1 MSQTR
6 RFLVASSLARLI
18 RKERGGS
25 RVTEGYFPNQA
36 DRSSYVYLDGE
47 QSSLVLITTG
57 AGMPVEERTDV
68 PRAHA
73 EALLDV
79 TPGKVDYV
87 RSTLTVGTHDIRV
100 SRFVTP
106 GPFDLVSVEFER
118 DEDAREFRAPSWF
131 GPEVTADQAYYNRSI
146 ALSGLPQAPEIPL
159 TNAALNTLLDIFEN
173 RYAAPRTHGN
183 LQQRPDAER
192 QDTARQDTA
201 RQDTARPDSGEDA
214 QRRAA
219 SPHLRPSA
227 PQAGEAATTV
237 EVESSSD
244 EIDRLNLNI
253 EDNVIRELARSL
265 RPQRK

>member
-173 RYAAPRTHGN
+173 RYAAPRSYGN
-183 LQQRPDAER
+183 LQQQRPDAER
-192 QDTARQDTA
+192 QEP
-201 RQDTARPDSGEDA
+201 ARPEVGEDA